1 REEIFRNVPGLQRP
15 VQDIRGNPSG
25 GIKEFLAGTVGK
37 GKRQSHAAVF
47 RGYPSGV
54 IKGIGN
60 IIRKVGTASDNI
72 KADVVPHH
80 ERNLHLDIFFQECH
94 ERTDFRFRTGPVLGR
109 KGKKRQITD
118 TDFGTLLHYL
128 TDGLHPL
135 AVTHYPRE
143 HSRLRPPPVTVHD
156 YRYMPG
162 KLYSDF

>member
-37 GKRQSHAAVF
+37 GKRQSHSAVP
-47 RGYPSGV
+47 GGDPSGV

-60 IIRKVGTASDNI
+60 IIREVGAASDNI
-72 KADVVPHH
+72 KTDVVPHH
-80 ERNLHLDIFFQECH
+80 ERNLHLDIFFQKSH
-94 ERTDFRFRTGPVLGR
+94 ERTDFGFRTGPVLGR
-109 KGKKRQITD
+109 KGKQGKIAD
-118 TDFGTLLHYL
+118 SDSGALLYYL
-128 TDGLHPL
+128 PDSLQPL

-143 HSRLRPPPVTVHD
+143 HPRLRPPPVTVHD